1 MPGRTPVPEKE
12 EMKALASHGATMVIF
27 LSTGLLKE
35 LREEL
40 LQGYYTEETPCAL
53 VYKASWPEQKVIRT
67 MLKFLPEAAEQNH
80 ITKTALVVVGD
91 CLDTD
96 YQLSKLY
103 DASFSTEF
111 RQASKKNG

>member
-1 MPGRTPVPEKE
+1 MRSGLYPVP
-12 EMKALASHGATMVIF
+12 
-27 LSTGLLKE
+27 
-35 LREEL
+35 R
-40 LQGYYTEETPCAL
+40 LQIHIHIPD
-53 VYKASWPEQKVIRT
+53 
-67 MLKFLPEAAEQNH
+67 PEAAEQNH